1 MKHFQ
6 TTSFPTRPQA
16 SFYVFTS
23 FAGGFIRNTSL
34 LMLILCFSF
43 AAAAA
48 AVDIAKFFW
57 HHPDVRSVV
66 AALEANL
73 ADTGSSAVDLNT
85 QPQPRFKDLV
95 KVQRDENLARRKL
108 ATELRQRKTSG
119 SSIKPVRQ
127 HGPRI

>member
-6 TTSFPTRPQA
+6 SRSFPTRPQA
-16 SFYVFTS
+16 NFYVFNS
-23 FAGGFIRNTSL
+23 FAGGFIHNTSL
-34 LMLILCFSF
+34 LMLILCFGF

-48 AVDIAKFFW
+48 VVDTANFFW
-57 HHPDVRSVV
+57 HHPDVRRLV
-66 AALEANL
+66 AALEVNL
-73 ADTGSSAVDLNT
+73 ADTGFSAVDLNT
-85 QPQPRFKDLV
+85 QSPPRVKDLV

>member
-1 MKHFQ
+1 MG
-6 TTSFPTRPQA
+6 
-16 SFYVFTS
+16 VFILLTVPILTEPD
-23 FAGGFIRNTSL
+23 G

-48 AVDIAKFFW
+48 AVDTAKFFW

-95 KVQRDENLARRKL
+95 KVQRDENMARRKL

-119 SSIKPVRQ
+119 GSIKAVRQ
-127 HGPRI
+127 RGHRI